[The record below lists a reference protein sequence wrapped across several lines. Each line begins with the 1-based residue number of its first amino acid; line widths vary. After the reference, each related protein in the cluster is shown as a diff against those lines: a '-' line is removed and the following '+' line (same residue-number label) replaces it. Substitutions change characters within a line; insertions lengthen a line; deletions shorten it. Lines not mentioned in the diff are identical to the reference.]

1 MTASMINPSANLN
14 GVHPDKILCILVPR
28 GLKLLLTYWARGVS
42 KGGVIGNRY
51 VFIFGVILCRS
62 GSRQRF
68 GCFYPICRPFD
79 PFISSVPVLD
89 PFLVFY

>member
-1 MTASMINPSANLN
+1 MIHPGANLN

-28 GLKLLLTYWARGVS
+28 GLKLLLAYWTWGVS
-42 KGGVIGNRY
+42 KGRVIGNRY

-68 GCFYPICRPFD
+68 CRLYPICRPFD
-79 PFISSVPVLD
+79 PFISTVPVLD
-89 PFLVFY
+89 PSLAYD